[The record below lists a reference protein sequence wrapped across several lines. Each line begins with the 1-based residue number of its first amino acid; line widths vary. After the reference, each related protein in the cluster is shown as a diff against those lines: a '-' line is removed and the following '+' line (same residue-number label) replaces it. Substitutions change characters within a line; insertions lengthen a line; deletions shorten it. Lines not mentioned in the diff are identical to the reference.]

1 MDCITVWND
10 YTKNVNNPDLKHL
23 CIPNQGEPAP
33 QNSKTEGIL
42 IFLGRNTSC
51 GVFENEIILEKY
63 SRNKEEYKSWNSGTK
78 NIGYK
83 YES

>member
-10 YTKNVNNPDLKHL
+10 YTKKVNNPDLKHL
-23 CIPNQGEPAP
+23 PNQREQTP
-33 QNSKTEGIL
+33 QNSKTEVIL

-51 GVFENEIILEKY
+51 RIFENEIIMEKY